1 MLRIRRTW
9 FSLHGCMSR
18 RKFVLAELALAAL
31 LLLLGPL
38 AVLAFAAAAG
48 AIGLHEG
55 TPLFERTATLAAL
68 AAGAPLLW
76 AAAAPMVKRCRDA
89 GLPPAALL
97 GAVFLMP
104 SLDRMLLVPAFAARL
119 PGPLDFMTPI
129 AGALIASAWVLM
141 VVMPNRYVVRDA
153 PLRAAEKAARRAAR
167 AAAAGPRP
175 PAGPWGARR

>member
-89 GLPPAALL
+89 GLPPLAMLGAIFALPIVDHALL
-97 GAVFLMP
+97 APEFTARMP
-104 SLDRMLLVPAFAARL
+104 W
-119 PGPLDFMTPI
+119 PLDWMTPI
-129 AGALIASAWVLM
+129 SAAVIASAVLLM
-141 VVMPNRYVVRDA
+141 VCMPCRYVVRDG
-153 PLRAAEKAARRAAR
+153 RAGRSRPADAVV
-167 AAAAGPRP
+167 AG
-175 PAGPWGARR
+175 